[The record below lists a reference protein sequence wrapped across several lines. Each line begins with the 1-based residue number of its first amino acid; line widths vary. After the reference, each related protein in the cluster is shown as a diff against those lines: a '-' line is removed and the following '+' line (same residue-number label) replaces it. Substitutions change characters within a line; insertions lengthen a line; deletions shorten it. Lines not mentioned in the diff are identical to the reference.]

1 MPYPF
6 PPDLQQLVHDA
17 MTTGG
22 FQSEDELLRDALAA
36 WKDRFDDE
44 TLRRSIAQMEADETR
59 PFQDALRDICDRHG
73 LARP

>member
-1 MPYPF
+1 MSYPF
-6 PPDLQQLVHDA
+6 PPDLQQLVHHA

-36 WKDRFDDE
+36 WKDRFDDQA
-44 TLRRSIAQMEADETR
+44 LRRSIEQMEAGQTR
-59 PFQDALRDICDRHG
+59 PFQDAMREICERHG